1 MTTSDDNEK
10 DILLWSHF
18 KNGDA
23 ESFVSIFR
31 NYYSNLFN
39 YGYKITTDVNL
50 IEDCI
55 QELFIDLWRSNGKA
69 DILSLKGY
77 LFSALKFKLI
87 KAVTKSGHT
96 NSYTS
101 EVHETAFEISREML
115 LINDEEN
122 KELNQKVFNAIEELS
137 PRQKEIIYLKFN
149 QDFSYNQ
156 ISQIMHISYQAA
168 RNLLYQSIKI
178 LKKIVAS

>member
-1 MTTSDDNEK
+1 MTATDDNEK

-31 NYYSNLFN
+31 NYYTNLFN
-39 YGYKITTDVNL
+39 YGYKITREVNL

-69 DILSLKGY
+69 DIHSLKGY
-77 LFSALKFKLI
+77 LFSAFKFKLL
-87 KAVTKSGHT
+87 KAITKSGHI
-96 NSYTS
+96 NSYS
-101 EVHETAFEISREML
+101 SQLHETAFEINREML

-122 KELNQKVFNAIEELS
+122 EELKQKVFNAIRELS

-149 QDFSYNQ
+149 QNLSYEEV
-156 ISQIMHISYQAA
+156 SEIMHISYQAA

-178 LKKIVAS
+178 LKSIMLI